1 MTMKTVRR
9 LVSHQLQ
16 LNMKTTLTA
25 LLLTIVSLNA
35 FGWSQKGHD
44 VTAYIAEQHLTPTTR
59 AAVES
64 LLDGK
69 SMVYW
74 ANWLDN
80 ASHQRPLAYTKTWHY
95 KNIDEDVRYEEA
107 PANPAGDAVTAIKS
121 RIEILNDPAST
132 VEERQLALKILI
144 HVMGDIH
151 MPLHMGHATDL
162 GGNRIKVK
170 FFNRENNL
178 HSVWDS
184 SLPEAAHKWSYTE
197 WQQQI
202 DRANPATADSI
213 VSGNVD
219 DWAKETVGIASQV
232 YVYFQPGRNIS
243 YNDIAR
249 WTPVIEEQFLR
260 GGLRL
265 AAILNSIF
273 DPDGAE

>member
-1 MTMKTVRR
+1 MKK
-9 LVSHQLQ
+9 SI
-16 LNMKTTLTA
+16 LTS
-25 LLLTIVSLNA
+25 LLLTIACLNA
-35 FGWSQKGHD
+35 WAWGQKGHD
-44 VTAYIAEQHLTPTTR
+44 VTAYIAEQHLTPTAK

-64 LLDGK
+64 ILDGR
-69 SMVYW
+69 SIIYW

-95 KNIDEDVRYEEA
+95 KNIYEGVRYEEA

-121 RIEILNDPAST
+121 RIEILNNPESSL
-132 VEERQLALKILI
+132 EERQLALKILI
-144 HVMGDIH
+144 HVVGDIH

-184 SLPEAAHKWSYTE
+184 SLPESAHKWSYTE

-202 DRANPATADSI
+202 DRANPALQTEI
-213 VSGNVD
+213 ISGTVD
-219 DWAKETVGIASQV
+219 DWAKETVAIASDV
-232 YVYFQPGRNIS
+232 YTYFQPGANIS

-249 WTPVIEEQFLR
+249 WTPTIEQQFLR

-265 AAILNSIF
+265 AYLLNTIF
-273 DPDGAE
+273 DPGYTATQAD

>member
-1 MTMKTVRR
+1 MKK
-9 LVSHQLQ
+9 SI
-16 LNMKTTLTA
+16 LTS
-25 LLLTIVSLNA
+25 LLLTIACLNA
-35 FGWSQKGHD
+35 WAWGQKGHD
-44 VTAYIAEQHLTPTTR
+44 VTAYIAEQHLTPTAK

-64 LLDGK
+64 ILDGR
-69 SMVYW
+69 SIIYW

-80 ASHQRPLAYTKTWHY
+80 ASHQRPLAYTKTWHD
-95 KNIDEDVRYEEA
+95 KNIDEGVRYEEA

-121 RIEILNDPAST
+121 RIEILNNPESSL
-132 VEERQLALKILI
+132 EERQLALKILI
-144 HVMGDIH
+144 HVVGDIH

-184 SLPEAAHKWSYTE
+184 SLPESAHKWSYTE

-202 DRANPATADSI
+202 DRANPALQTEI
-213 VSGNVD
+213 ISGTVD
-219 DWAKETVGIASQV
+219 DWAKETVAIASDV
-232 YVYFQPGRNIS
+232 YTYFQPGANIS

-249 WTPVIEEQFLR
+249 WTPTIEQQFLR

-265 AAILNSIF
+265 AYLLNTIF
-273 DPDGAE
+273 DPGYTATQAD